1 MNVRK
6 SVVSLLAACG
16 LIAAVGSA
24 NATIISVIAGSAVN
38 GNRATNLLTNGS
50 FETGNSGSNLR
61 WSGNAGQAT
70 GGTPNGNGPSTP
82 IPGWGASY
90 GAGAYGWWGPL
101 GFAGAPCTDGVACLY
116 FGNFFTTASQTPTF
130 TSNGVVTFPSA
141 PSFTN
146 SNANNQIPTVLS
158 QQLVGL
164 TLGGTYT
171 LDFWVSGEANNA
183 GFNGAGIFGLNIGS
197 TDQVFLTDPGTA
209 ANPGGITGT
218 SSRYFVTFTADNASE
233 LLSFTNWGHRCS
245 SCTELVLD
253 DVIVNRA
260 APEPATLAL
269 LALGLG
275 GLGLTRR
282 RKLN

>member
-38 GNRATNLLTNGS
+38 GNRATNLLANGS
-50 FETGNSGSNLR
+50 FEIGNSGSNLR
-61 WSGNAGQAT
+61 WSGNAGSAT

-82 IPGWGASY
+82 IPGWNASY

-116 FGNFFTTASQTPTF
+116 FGNTFTTASQTPTF
-130 TSNGVVTFPSA
+130 TSNGVVTFPS
-141 PSFTN
+141 PPTFTN

-158 QQLVGL
+158 QLLGL
-164 TLGGTYT
+164 TPGGTYT
-171 LDFWVSGEANNA
+171 LDFWVSGEANNS

-245 SCTELVLD
+245 TCTELVLD